1 MSDVNAR
8 TSDRLPSTMSHSVRT
23 FDIGSRLDG
32 QRHHLRLEALTER
45 ARVEPQQRAVD
56 RTFRGPMYSVHSVYS
71 VAKISASSASSGVLA
86 FSNAGLPTP
95 GPTPGPSAP
104 PPDTRGTWT

>member
-1 MSDVNAR
+1 MSRGRAPSASRTPISQVRCAVAYDTTAYTPSAISESAIAANARMSDVTAR

-32 QRHHLRLEALTER
+32 QRQHLRLEPLTER

-56 RTFRGPMYSVHSVYS
+56 RT
-71 VAKISASSASSGVLA
+71 L
-86 FSNAGLPTP
+86 P
-95 GPTPGPSAP
+95 GPLY
-104 PPDTRGTWT
+104 